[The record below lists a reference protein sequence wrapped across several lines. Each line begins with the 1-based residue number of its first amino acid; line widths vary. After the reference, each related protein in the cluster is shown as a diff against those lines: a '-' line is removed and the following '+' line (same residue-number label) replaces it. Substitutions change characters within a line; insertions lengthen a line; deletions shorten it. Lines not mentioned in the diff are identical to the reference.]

1 MTDRSTNR
9 RGVVFALLAFAVFST
24 HDVVVKILGGSYA
37 PFQIVF
43 FSVLFGF
50 PLITFRL
57 LRDRDEANLLPKH
70 PRWAIARTIAAV
82 ITGAAVFYAF
92 SVLPMAQVYAI
103 LFASPLLIT
112 VMAIPLLGEKVGWR
126 RGLAVIVGL
135 IGVIVVLQP
144 GSTEITL
151 GHLAALL
158 AAITAAF
165 ASVVV
170 RKIGRDERAVVLIL
184 YPMMANFIVMGVALP
199 FVYQPMPGQDVLG
212 LAVIAALALIG
223 TSCLIYAYTQ
233 AQAVI
238 VAPMQYSQIL
248 WATLFGFLLFD
259 EALDLPTVIG
269 SGIIIASGVYIVL
282 REGRS
287 GVSRTTP
294 VLRTRSRIG
303 VPGAPRIAPFLPASL
318 RGGSASGS

>member
-112 VMAIPLLGEKVGWR
+112 VIAIPLLGEKVGWR